1 MKIESVSLTKCRG
14 LMSCFIAAFVLSA
27 CAMSVNLPQIREG
40 MARSEVEAKMGS
52 PDSFRRS
59 GEYTGIEYKDRL
71 ISGWSWNR
79 ADYSFIFKNNKLIQW
94 GAGQVRQATNAPQI
108 LILYRLR

>member
-1 MKIESVSLTKCRG
+1 MRGRRLILIVFTALLIYRAPASAEVAWRPLEDGLDLAVIE
-14 LMSCFIAAFVLSA
+14 
-27 CAMSVNLPQIREG
+27 
-40 MARSEVEAKMGS
+40 
-52 PDSFRRS
+52 D
-59 GEYTGIEYKDRL
+59 KDRL